1 MSQVQERNFVI
12 KKLLYQSK
20 NRGCKETDLLLGR
33 FADNALLGMTESELE
48 DYASIL
54 TQTDADIVD
63 WVTGKSIVP
72 KELQNSTMAKLLDF
86 SHHTFMDLD

>member
-1 MSQVQERNFVI
+1 MSQESNFVI

-20 NRGCKETDLLLGR
+20 NRGCKETDLLLGS
-33 FADNALLGMTESELE
+33 FADNALLKMAQSELE
-48 DYASIL
+48 EYALIL

-63 WVTGKSIVP
+63 WITGKSDVP

-86 SHHTFMDLD
+86 SHHTFLTLD

>member
-1 MSQVQERNFVI
+1 MSPENNFVI

-20 NRGCKETDLLLGR
+20 NRGCKETDLLLGS
-33 FADNALLGMTESELE
+33 FADNALLKMAQSELE
-48 DYASIL
+48 EYALIL

-63 WVTGKSIVP
+63 WITGKSDVP

-86 SHHTFMDLD
+86 SHHTFLTLD